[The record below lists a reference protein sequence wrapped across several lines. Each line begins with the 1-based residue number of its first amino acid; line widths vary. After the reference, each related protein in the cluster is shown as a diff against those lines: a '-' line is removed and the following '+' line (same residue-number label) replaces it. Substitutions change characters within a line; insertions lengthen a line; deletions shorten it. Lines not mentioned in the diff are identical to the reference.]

1 MGQRTLNIEEQKMH
15 ASHCVL
21 TCGGIAIISQNFPQ
35 TLLHG
40 TQDAVLK
47 SVNWLC
53 IFMSCWLV
61 CDLLTF
67 ATVSCIA
74 FDVSVIINEA
84 PLFPLHQALLL
95 LLLYISCHE
104 SFFVHFF
111 SDQIVTC
118 LDGSDLGK
126 FGLVLGALIKTGQWR
141 RYKMCRGRG
150 ISDGTAG
157 RSPSPRL
164 ECSNEKS
171 ELSVPGTDSTGSRPG
186 MHQQSH

>member
-1 MGQRTLNIEEQKMH
+1 MH

-84 PLFPLHQALLL
+84 PLFPLHQALPL

-126 FGLVLGALIKTGQWR
+126 FGLVLGALIKPGQWR

-150 ISDGTAG
+150 YLMAQQGVHLPPG
-157 RSPSPRL
+157 
-164 ECSNEKS
+164 
-171 ELSVPGTDSTGSRPG
+171 LSVQMRSLNYQYLVLIVQTQGLACIS
-186 MHQQSH
+186 SHTKATWVV